1 MNRNPSRSER
11 GYDRLA
17 GWYWLLE
24 QPVFRRDLQRAR
36 EACLVDLPPMKR
48 ILMLGDGDGRLLQ
61 KVLMT
66 QPQAKV
72 VSVEQSSEMIALQ
85 KRRAASVDASHRVEW
100 IQGDAITVP
109 LQTGSFD
116 CLVAAFFLDCFTEVE
131 LSHCLPGWL
140 SCVANDG
147 FFYHVDFVIP
157 ENGWRRMRA
166 KFWSWIMHRFF
177 RWQTG
182 LQSASV
188 VPVEPLLDSKVWA
201 ERSRRELN
209 HGFIRSV
216 LYQRR
221 SSQLC

>member
-1 MNRNPSRSER
+1 MS
-11 GYDRLA
+11 
-17 GWYWLLE
+17 
-24 QPVFRRDLQRAR
+24 
-36 EACLVDLPPMKR
+36 DLPPLKR

-61 KVLMT
+61 KVLMA
-66 QPQAKV
+66 QPRAEI
-72 VSVEQSSEMIALQ
+72 VSVEQSSEMITLQ
-85 KRRAASVDASHRVEW
+85 KQRAASVDSSNRVEW
-100 IQGDAITVP
+100 IQVDATSVP
-109 LQTGSFD
+109 LESGSFD
-116 CLVAAFFLDCFTEVE
+116 CLMAAFFLDCFTEAE
-131 LSHCLPGWL
+131 LSRYLPGWL

-166 KFWSWIMHRFF
+166 QFWSVVMHRFF

-182 LQSASV
+182 LQSTSV

-201 ERSRRELN
+201 ERSQRELN

-221 SSQLC
+221 SDQFY